1 MKNKAEK
8 IIDAFKELYPAP
20 ECGLSWGGSDPFKL
34 LIMAILS
41 AQCKDERV
49 NAVSISLFQRFP
61 DASSMA
67 NAEICEI
74 EEEIRSLGLYHS
86 KAIALKECSGRIANV
101 YGGRVPEDMKELLTL
116 RGVGRKVAN
125 LIRGD
130 LYGLGGIV
138 ADTHC
143 IRISDRLGLSK
154 GTSPLKTEKDLSLL
168 IPLEEQSDF
177 CHRIVLFGREICD
190 ARSPKC
196 DICPIIEHCDY
207 RKNL

>member
-1 MKNKAEK
+1 
-8 IIDAFKELYPAP
+8 L
-20 ECGLSWGGSDPFKL
+20 
-34 LIMAILS
+34 
-41 AQCKDERV
+41 
-49 NAVSISLFQRFP
+49 
-61 DASSMA
+61 
-67 NAEICEI
+67 
-74 EEEIRSLGLYHS
+74 
-86 KAIALKECSGRIANV
+86 
-101 YGGRVPEDMKELLTL
+101 LLTL